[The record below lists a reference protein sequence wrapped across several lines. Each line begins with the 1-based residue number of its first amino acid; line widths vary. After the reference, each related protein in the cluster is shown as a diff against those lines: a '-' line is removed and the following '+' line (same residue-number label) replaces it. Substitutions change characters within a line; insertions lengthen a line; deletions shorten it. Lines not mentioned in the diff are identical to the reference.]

1 MNFNFFLKGITN
13 LLFNPIKFWVTV
25 KSEQPSSARIR
36 NSFFIPF
43 SILVTL
49 SAFFGSLF
57 FTNSE
62 LSLSYSVLFS
72 LKCLVVILT
81 TVYAASYLL
90 GEITFPLDLGRDFN
104 LSFSLV
110 VFSVTPFLLCQ
121 ILSRLFESL
130 LFVNIVG
137 FYGLYIFWIG
147 AEKLLNPPQY
157 KKMPLL
163 ISVFITFTGIYIAT
177 DLLLSMI
184 TDRVYYLFFA

>member
-1 MNFNFFLKGITN
+1 MNFNFFLQSILN
-13 LLFNPIKFWVTV
+13 LIFNPVKFWVTV
-25 KSEQPSSARIR
+25 KSEQPSSPRIR

-43 SILVTL
+43 SILVTF

-62 LSLSYSVLFS
+62 LSVSYSVLFS
-72 LKCLVVILT
+72 LKCLIVILT

-90 GEITFPLDLGRDFN
+90 GEITFPLDLGRNFN

-110 VFSVTPFLLCQ
+110 VFSATPFLLCQ

-130 LFVNIVG
+130 LFVNIIG